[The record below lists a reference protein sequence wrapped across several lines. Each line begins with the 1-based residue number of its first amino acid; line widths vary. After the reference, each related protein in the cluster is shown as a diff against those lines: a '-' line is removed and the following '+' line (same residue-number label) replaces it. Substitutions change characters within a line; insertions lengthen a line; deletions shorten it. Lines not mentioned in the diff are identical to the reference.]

1 MITIQSAML
10 VALGFFTAG
19 LIGFLLA
26 PFYGRRSARIATDE
40 LRATMPLSSAEIAA
54 DKDRLRATYALTIHK
69 LEQKVEKAGNSVAR
83 QRVELNRRDAAISE
97 LEGEV
102 ERQRALLEEHE
113 NARRVLEQTIAE
125 RMPKVEFRL
134 GETKKLLVHR
144 DREITDLTQSS
155 QRQMQALEEATQIN
169 AQQRD
174 EIHRLNATLAARA
187 ARNRETLADPRFDG
201 EVALRAEI
209 EALRAKTRDQSAV
222 ITRLQG
228 VLSNAGARPDQIAGA
243 DTAPSSATRA
253 EEKPSATAAPGI
265 DLTAEIN
272 RLRKDLLDAE
282 NALRSVRSMAEAGH
296 AGQAALEA
304 EIRALKTVN
313 EDRAAEVA
321 RLKAALATYEAEDAD
336 DRALKESKVAMRARL
351 SALQAQADEQT
362 NTIQRL
368 RAEIAAANEKLARQA
383 AHFMD
388 EMRRLGAGTVPTSGA
403 RRDATAKPKQPLVER
418 ISAPRPSRPPAP
430 SKVGTGT
437 AAAPPREGG
446 DSARVSGFLRA
457 LDGAAGSTA
466 RETPK
471 AAEQNGATTPTPAN
485 GEALPKKADRRASL
499 IERITRAEK
508 PVA

>member
-1 MITIQSAML
+1 VITIQSAML

-26 PFYGRRSARIATDE
+26 PFYGRRSARIATEE

-69 LEQKVEKAGNSVAR
+69 LEQKVEKAASSAAR

-102 ERQRALLEEHE
+102 ERLRTLLEEHE

-134 GETKKLLVHR
+134 NEAKNLLQRR
-144 DREITDLTQSS
+144 DREIATLTQAS
-155 QRQMQALEEATQIN
+155 QRQGQALEEATQIN

-187 ARNRETLADPRFDG
+187 ARNRETLSDPRFDG

-209 EALRAKTRDQSAV
+209 EALRAKTRDQAAV
-222 ITRLQG
+222 ISRLQSA
-228 VLSNAGARPDQIAGA
+228 LANAGARPDQIAGA
-243 DTAPSSATRA
+243 KDDEAVVEKAPARETR
-253 EEKPSATAAPGI
+253 EVAASGSNV

-272 RLRKDLLDAE
+272 RLRKDLVDAE
-282 NALRSVRSMAEAGH
+282 NALRSARGMAEAGH

-304 EIRALKTVN
+304 EIRTLKSAN
-313 EDRAAEVA
+313 EDRAAEIA
-321 RLKAALATYEAEDAD
+321 KLKAALATYEAEDTD

-362 NTIQRL
+362 STIQRL

-388 EMRRLGAGTVPTSGA
+388 EMRRLGAGTVKTTGA
-403 RRDATAKPKQPLVER
+403 RREATERPKAPLVER
-418 ISAPRPSRPPAP
+418 IAAPRPPRSAQT
-430 SKVGTGT
+430 KVG
-437 AAAPPREGG
+437 AAAPGREGG
-446 DSARVSGFLRA
+446 DSSLVSGFLRA
-457 LDGAAGSTA
+457 LDGAAASA
-466 RETPK
+466 RE
-471 AAEQNGATTPTPAN
+471 AAANGTEEAAAAPPDPAAN
-485 GEALPKKADRRASL
+485 GEAPAKKTDRRASL